1 MQRVILGVAYFE
13 FIKTITRMRLG
24 IIHLLF
30 AVALWG
36 GELPVIVREVPEMEP
51 FQLQSS
57 AKLDKKLIP
66 ECSALWASQQ
76 SPGVFWTLSDS
87 GNKPEIVPIHSDGTL
102 AWGAKSIVL
111 KGVKNYD
118 WEAMT
123 GDAEGNLIVADVG
136 NNISNRRQLNLY
148 LFKEPTPQNPEV
160 TDIKTISFIW
170 PDQKEFPDPD
180 LKHDCESI
188 FKIKSNIYFLTK
200 HRRDTLT
207 ELWRMDLPQS
217 NELPKLSKVAQF
229 DAKGMV
235 TDASVSPDGKR
246 LAILTYRA
254 VWVIT
259 LPDVGE
265 NIFNGSMSYAPLS
278 PPVLSWQIE
287 GCAWLDAQTL
297 LVGSE
302 QGDLFKIPLSALK
315 PVK

>member
-1 MQRVILGVAYFE
+1 
-13 FIKTITRMRLG
+13 MRLG
-24 IIHLLF
+24 FLYLF
-30 AVALWG
+30 LVVTLWG
-36 GELPVIVREVPEMEP
+36 GEVPVVVREVQEMDA
-51 FQLQSS
+51 FQLQAS
-57 AKLDKKLIP
+57 AKVDKKLVP

-76 SPGVFWTLSDS
+76 NPGVFWTLSDS
-87 GNKPEIVPIHSDGTL
+87 GNKIEIIPMRRDGSL
-102 AWGAKSIVL
+102 AWGT
-111 KGVKNYD
+111 KGVTITGAKNYD
-118 WEAMT
+118 WEALT
-123 GDAEGNLIVADVG
+123 GDADGNMVVADVG

-148 LFKEPTPQNPEV
+148 LFKEPSAQNPEV
-160 TDIKTISFIW
+160 TEVKTIPFIW

-188 FKIKSNIYFLTK
+188 FKIRGNIYFLTK
-200 HRRDTLT
+200 HRRDTFT
-207 ELWRMDLPQS
+207 ELWRIDIPQS
-217 NELPKLSKVAQF
+217 NAQANLTKVAQF

-235 TDASVSPDGKR
+235 TDASVSPDGKC

-259 LPDVGE
+259 LPLAGE
-265 NIFNGSMSYAPLS
+265 NIFNGPMLYAPLS

>member
-1 MQRVILGVAYFE
+1 
-13 FIKTITRMRLG
+13 MRLG
-24 IIHLLF
+24 FLYLF
-30 AVALWG
+30 LAVTLWG
-36 GELPVIVREVPEMEP
+36 GEVPVVVREVQEMDA
-51 FQLQSS
+51 FQLQAS
-57 AKLDKKLIP
+57 AKVDKKLVP

-76 SPGVFWTLSDS
+76 NPGVFWTLSDS
-87 GNKPEIVPIHSDGTL
+87 GNKIEIIPMRRDGSL
-102 AWGAKSIVL
+102 AWGT
-111 KGVKNYD
+111 KGVTITGAKNYD
-118 WEAMT
+118 WEALT
-123 GDAEGNLIVADVG
+123 GDADGNMVVADVG
-136 NNISNRRQLNLY
+136 NNISNRRQLHLY
-148 LFKEPTPQNPEV
+148 LFKEPSAQNPEV
-160 TDIKTISFIW
+160 TEVKTIPFIW

-188 FKIKSNIYFLTK
+188 FKIRGNIYFLTK
-200 HRRDTLT
+200 HRRDTFT
-207 ELWRMDLPQS
+207 ELWRIDIPQS
-217 NELPKLSKVAQF
+217 NAQANLTKVAQF

-235 TDASVSPDGKR
+235 TDASVSPDGKS

-259 LPDVGE
+259 LPVAGE
-265 NIFNGSMSYAPLS
+265 NIFNGPMLYAPLS

>member
-1 MQRVILGVAYFE
+1 
-13 FIKTITRMRLG
+13 MRLG
-24 IIHLLF
+24 FLYLF
-30 AVALWG
+30 LAVTLWG
-36 GELPVIVREVPEMEP
+36 GEVPVVVREVQEMDA
-51 FQLQSS
+51 FQLQAS
-57 AKLDKKLIP
+57 AKVDKKLVP

-76 SPGVFWTLSDS
+76 NPGVFWTLSDS
-87 GNKPEIVPIHSDGTL
+87 GNKIEIIPMRRDGSL
-102 AWGAKSIVL
+102 AWGT
-111 KGVKNYD
+111 KGVTITGAKNYD
-118 WEAMT
+118 WEALT
-123 GDAEGNLIVADVG
+123 GDADGNMVVADVG

-148 LFKEPTPQNPEV
+148 LFKEPSAQNPEV
-160 TDIKTISFIW
+160 TEVKTIPFIW

-188 FKIKSNIYFLTK
+188 FKIRGNIYFLTK
-200 HRRDTLT
+200 HRRDTFT
-207 ELWRMDLPQS
+207 ELWRIDIPQS
-217 NELPKLSKVAQF
+217 NAQANLTKVAQF

-235 TDASVSPDGKR
+235 TDASVSPDGKS

-259 LPDVGE
+259 LPLAGE
-265 NIFNGSMSYAPLS
+265 NIFNGPMLYAPLS

-302 QGDLFKIPLSALK
+302 QGDLFKIPLSVLK

>member
-1 MQRVILGVAYFE
+1 
-13 FIKTITRMRLG
+13 MRLG
-24 IIHLLF
+24 FLYLF
-30 AVALWG
+30 LAVTLWG
-36 GELPVIVREVPEMEP
+36 GEVPVVVREVQEMDA
-51 FQLQSS
+51 FQLQPS
-57 AKLDKKLIP
+57 AKVDKKLVP

-76 SPGVFWTLSDS
+76 NPGVFWTLSDS
-87 GNKPEIVPIHSDGTL
+87 GNKIEIIPMRRDGSL
-102 AWGAKSIVL
+102 AWGT
-111 KGVKNYD
+111 KGVTITGAKNYD
-118 WEAMT
+118 WEALT
-123 GDAEGNLIVADVG
+123 GDADGNMVVADVG

-148 LFKEPTPQNPEV
+148 LFKEPSALNPEV
-160 TDIKTISFIW
+160 TEVKTIPFIW

-188 FKIKSNIYFLTK
+188 FKIRGNIYFLTK
-200 HRRDTLT
+200 HRRDTFT
-207 ELWRMDLPQS
+207 ELWRIDIPQS
-217 NELPKLSKVAQF
+217 NAQANLTKVAQF

-235 TDASVSPDGKR
+235 TDASVSPDGKS

-259 LPDVGE
+259 LPLAGE
-265 NIFNGSMSYAPLS
+265 NIFNGPMFYAPLS

-302 QGDLFKIPLSALK
+302 QGDLFKIPLSVLK

>member
-1 MQRVILGVAYFE
+1 
-13 FIKTITRMRLG
+13 MRLG
-24 IIHLLF
+24 FLYLF
-30 AVALWG
+30 LAVTLWG
-36 GELPVIVREVPEMEP
+36 GEVPVVVREVQEMDA
-51 FQLQSS
+51 FQLQAS
-57 AKLDKKLIP
+57 AKVDKKLVP

-76 SPGVFWTLSDS
+76 NPGVFWTLSDS
-87 GNKPEIVPIHSDGTL
+87 GNKIEIIPMRRDGSL
-102 AWGAKSIVL
+102 AWGT
-111 KGVKNYD
+111 KGVTITGAKNYD
-118 WEAMT
+118 WEALT
-123 GDAEGNLIVADVG
+123 GDADGNMVVADVG

-148 LFKEPTPQNPEV
+148 LFKEPSAQNPEV
-160 TDIKTISFIW
+160 TEVKTIPFIW

-188 FKIKSNIYFLTK
+188 FKIRGNIYFLTK
-200 HRRDTLT
+200 HRRDTFT
-207 ELWRMDLPQS
+207 ELWRIDIPQS
-217 NELPKLSKVAQF
+217 NAQANLTKVAQF

-235 TDASVSPDGKR
+235 TDASVSPDGKS

-259 LPDVGE
+259 LPLAGE
-265 NIFNGSMSYAPLS
+265 NIFNGPMFYAPLS

>member
-1 MQRVILGVAYFE
+1 
-13 FIKTITRMRLG
+13 MRLG
-24 IIHLLF
+24 FLYLF
-30 AVALWG
+30 LAVTLWG
-36 GELPVIVREVPEMEP
+36 GEVPVVVREVQEMDA
-51 FQLQSS
+51 FQLQAS
-57 AKLDKKLIP
+57 AKVDKKLVP

-76 SPGVFWTLSDS
+76 NPGVFWTLSDS
-87 GNKPEIVPIHSDGTL
+87 GNKIEIIPMRRDGSL
-102 AWGAKSIVL
+102 AWGT
-111 KGVKNYD
+111 KGVTITGAKNYD
-118 WEAMT
+118 WEALT
-123 GDAEGNLIVADVG
+123 GDADGNMVVADVG

-148 LFKEPTPQNPEV
+148 LFKEPSALNPEV
-160 TDIKTISFIW
+160 TEVKTIPFIW

-188 FKIKSNIYFLTK
+188 FKIRGNIYFLTK
-200 HRRDTLT
+200 HRRDTFT
-207 ELWRMDLPQS
+207 ELWRIDIPQS
-217 NELPKLSKVAQF
+217 NAQANLTKVAQF

-235 TDASVSPDGKR
+235 TDASVSPDGKC

-259 LPDVGE
+259 LPVAGE
-265 NIFNGSMSYAPLS
+265 NIFNGPMLYAPLS

>member
-1 MQRVILGVAYFE
+1 
-13 FIKTITRMRLG
+13 MRLG
-24 IIHLLF
+24 FLYLF
-30 AVALWG
+30 LAVTLWG
-36 GELPVIVREVPEMEP
+36 GEVPVVVREVQEMDA
-51 FQLQSS
+51 FQLQPS
-57 AKLDKKLIP
+57 AKVDKKLVP

-76 SPGVFWTLSDS
+76 NPGVFWTLSDS
-87 GNKPEIVPIHSDGTL
+87 GNKIEIIPMRRDGSL
-102 AWGAKSIVL
+102 AWGT
-111 KGVKNYD
+111 KGVTITGAKNYD
-118 WEAMT
+118 WEALT
-123 GDAEGNLIVADVG
+123 GDADGNMVVADVG

-148 LFKEPTPQNPEV
+148 LFKEPSAQNPEV
-160 TDIKTISFIW
+160 TEVKTIPFIW

-188 FKIKSNIYFLTK
+188 FKIRGNIYFLTK
-200 HRRDTLT
+200 HRRDTFT
-207 ELWRMDLPQS
+207 ELWRIDIPKS
-217 NELPKLSKVAQF
+217 NAQANLTKVAQF

-235 TDASVSPDGKR
+235 TDASVSPDGKS

-259 LPDVGE
+259 LPLAGE
-265 NIFNGSMSYAPLS
+265 NIFNGPMFYAPLS

-302 QGDLFKIPLSALK
+302 QGDLFKIPLSVLK

>member
-1 MQRVILGVAYFE
+1 
-13 FIKTITRMRLG
+13 MRLG
-24 IIHLLF
+24 LLHLLL
-30 AVALWG
+30 AVTLWG
-36 GELPVIVREVPEMEP
+36 GEVPVVVREVQEMDA
-51 FQLQSS
+51 FQLQVS
-57 AKLDKKLIP
+57 AKVDKKLVP

-76 SPGVFWTLSDS
+76 NPGVFWTLSDS
-87 GNKPEIVPIHSDGTL
+87 GNKPEIIPVRSNGSL
-102 AWGAKSIVL
+102 AWGN
-111 KGVKNYD
+111 KGITIKGANNYD
-118 WEAMT
+118 WEALT
-123 GDAEGNLIVADVG
+123 GDAEGNMVVADVG

-148 LFKEPTPQNPEV
+148 LFKEPSAQNPEIAEV
-160 TDIKTISFIW
+160 KTLSFIW
-170 PDQKEFPDPD
+170 PDQKEFPDSE
-180 LKHDCESI
+180 LKHDCESV
-188 FKIKSNIYFLTK
+188 FKIRGNIYFLTK

-207 ELWRMDLPQS
+207 ELWRIDIPKS
-217 NELPKLSKVAQF
+217 NEQAKLTKLAQF

-235 TDASVSPDGKR
+235 TDASVSPDGKS

-259 LPDVGE
+259 LPMTGE
-265 NIFNGSMSYAPLS
+265 NFFDGSMSYTPLS

>member
-1 MQRVILGVAYFE
+1 
-13 FIKTITRMRLG
+13 MRLG
-24 IIHLLF
+24 FLYLF
-30 AVALWG
+30 LAVTLWG
-36 GELPVIVREVPEMEP
+36 GEVPVVVREVQEMDA
-51 FQLQSS
+51 FQLQPS
-57 AKLDKKLIP
+57 AKVDKKLVP

-76 SPGVFWTLSDS
+76 NPGVFWTLSDS
-87 GNKPEIVPIHSDGTL
+87 GNKIEIIPMRRDGSL
-102 AWGAKSIVL
+102 AWGT
-111 KGVKNYD
+111 KGVTITGAKNYD
-118 WEAMT
+118 WEALT
-123 GDAEGNLIVADVG
+123 GDADGNMVVADVG

-148 LFKEPTPQNPEV
+148 FFKEPSAQNPEV
-160 TDIKTISFIW
+160 TEVKTIPFIW

-188 FKIKSNIYFLTK
+188 FKIRGNIYFLTK
-200 HRRDTLT
+200 HRRDTFT
-207 ELWRMDLPQS
+207 ELWRIDIPQS
-217 NELPKLSKVAQF
+217 NAQANLTKVAQF

-235 TDASVSPDGKR
+235 TDASVSPDGKS

-259 LPDVGE
+259 LPLAGE
-265 NIFNGSMSYAPLS
+265 NIFNGPMLYAPLS